1 MFDFDPKVTWETLI
15 QLVGFVAGIGVVW
28 WQLRKQRQLQ
38 KENHLIQIRRE
49 IYKEITDQMELS
61 SPSGI
66 SVTLDILIGLLEK
79 SRKKKA
85 ETGKYQP
92 PPMSVESIVDDFKRV
107 QSKLF
112 GVSGTIEKYEIIS
125 ENQPLFRRAL
135 VAKIS
140 ELSNSFMPIIFLL
153 PYLLISKDGIS
164 DPEKLLVP
172 NETDLADIQEKI
184 ERFKEVSWD
193 IIGFLYD
200 IQVEAQNILLG
211 TLFKKK
217 LEVRKPLDQRCM
229 VLTSQDSQQ
238 LEQVKAYV
246 RETEKIKEK
255 THNK

>member
-28 WQLRKQRQLQ
+28 WQLLKQRQLQ

-49 IYKEITDQMELS
+49 IYKEITDQMELA
-61 SPSGI
+61 SPAGI

-79 SRKKKA
+79 SRKKKE

-92 PPMSVESIVDDFKRV
+92 PPMRVESIVEDFKKV

-112 GVSGTIEKYEIIS
+112 EVSGTIEKYEILS

-172 NETDLADIQEKI
+172 NETEIADIQGKI
-184 ERFKEVSWD
+184 NQFKDVAWD
-193 IIGFLYD
+193 ITGFLYD

-211 TLFKKK
+211 ALFGRK
-217 LEVRKPLDQRCM
+217 LEARKALDQRYL
-229 VLTSQDSQQ
+229 VLTSQDSRQ
-238 LEQVKAYV
+238 LAQVKAYV
-246 RETEKIKEK
+246 QETEKIK
-255 THNK
+255 N